1 MNSFSINRFGKTL
14 RYVLSTNY
22 RSLLMWTIGAA
33 LVVFMC
39 EMLYWK
45 FGTLNESPY
54 DMLRNFGDM
63 GMVLFVVA
71 SVVLISSV
79 VAGINDKRK
88 RESFM
93 MLPSTN
99 AEKYLSL
106 IVYSTVICI
115 LCVFLAMVLGD
126 TLRMAFLWG
135 RDLMG
140 FGPRYEGE
148 PESIY
153 ITNRFGDVMYSNSW
167 VRWYD
172 SALPVFLYNFVPNYG
187 FSSWVGIMRW
197 AFFLASL
204 LWIHSLYTL
213 GGTLLR
219 KYAFVASS
227 VVFILLLVGF
237 AKFIDYFDL
246 YTFRS
251 EWIDAAGN
259 LHKHMISTLVYVY
272 CIALPILSIANYW
285 ISFRIFKGF
294 ELITNKWINYDF
306 HK

>member
-14 RYVLSTNY
+14 RYVLSTNF

-39 EMLYWK
+39 EMVYWK

-54 DMLRNFGDM
+54 DMLQNFGDM
-63 GMVLFVVA
+63 GMVLYVVA

-88 RESFM
+88 RESFL

-148 PESIY
+148 PVSVY

-187 FSSWVGIMRW
+187 FSSWYAIMRW
-197 AFFLASL
+197 AFLLASL
-204 LWIHSLYTL
+204 LWVHSLYTL

-219 KYAFVASS
+219 KYAFVAVS
-227 VVFILLLVGF
+227 VVFILLTVGF
-237 AKFIDYFDL
+237 AKFINYFDL

-251 EWIDAAGN
+251 EWIDAAGII
-259 LHKHMISTLVYVY
+259 HKHMISPLVYVY
-272 CIALPILSIANYW
+272 CIALPIVSIANYW

>member
-14 RYVLSTNY
+14 RYVLSTNF

-54 DMLRNFGDM
+54 DMLKNFGDM
-63 GMVLFVVA
+63 GMVLYVVA

-79 VAGINDKRK
+79 VAGINNKRK
-88 RESFM
+88 RESFL

-148 PESIY
+148 AVSVFVPDNWWNGSY
-153 ITNRFGDVMYSNSW
+153 ASCW

-172 SALPVFLYNFVPNYG
+172 SALPVFWNSFLPNFG
-187 FSSWVGIMRW
+187 FSSWYGIMRW

-237 AKFIDYFDL
+237 VKFMNYFEL

-259 LHKHMISTLVYVY
+259 YHRRMISTLVYVY

-294 ELITNKWINYDF
+294 ELITNKWTNYDF

>member
-14 RYVLSTNY
+14 RYVLSTNF

-45 FGTLNESPY
+45 FGTLNEIPY
-54 DMLRNFGDM
+54 DMLKDFGDM
-63 GMVLFVVA
+63 GMVLFIVA
-71 SVVLISSV
+71 SVVLISTV

-88 RESFM
+88 RESFL

-148 PESIY
+148 PESVY
-153 ITNRFGDVMYSNSW
+153 VWWNGSYASCW

-197 AFFLASL
+197 AFFLVSL

-259 LHKHMISTLVYVY
+259 LHKHMISALVYVY

-285 ISFRIFKGF
+285 LSFRIFKGF

>member
-14 RYVLSTNY
+14 RYVLSTNF

-39 EMLYWK
+39 EMVYWK
-45 FGTLNESPY
+45 FGTWNESPY
-54 DMLRNFGDM
+54 DMLKNFGDM
-63 GMVLFVVA
+63 GMVLYVVA
-71 SVVLISSV
+71 SVVLISTV
-79 VAGINDKRK
+79 VAGINNKRK
-88 RESFM
+88 RESFL

-148 PESIY
+148 AFSVFVPDDYWS
-153 ITNRFGDVMYSNSW
+153 GMYANSW

-172 SALPVFLYNFVPNYG
+172 SALPLFWKNFFPIYG
-187 FSSWVGIMRW
+187 FSSWYAIMRW

-204 LWIHSLYTL
+204 LWVHSLYTL

-219 KYAFVASS
+219 KYAFVVAS

-237 AKFIDYFDL
+237 AKSMNYFEL

-259 LHKHMISTLVYVY
+259 YYKHMISPLVYVY
-272 CIALPILSIANYW
+272 CIALPLLSIANYW

-294 ELITNKWINYDF
+294 ELITNKWFNYDF

>member
-1 MNSFSINRFGKTL
+1 
-14 RYVLSTNY
+14 
-22 RSLLMWTIGAA
+22 
-33 LVVFMC
+33 
-39 EMLYWK
+39 
-45 FGTLNESPY
+45 
-54 DMLRNFGDM
+54 
-63 GMVLFVVA
+63 
-71 SVVLISSV
+71 
-79 VAGINDKRK
+79 
-88 RESFM
+88 
-93 MLPSTN
+93 
-99 AEKYLSL
+99 
-106 IVYSTVICI
+106 
-115 LCVFLAMVLGD
+115 MVLGD

-148 PESIY
+148 PESVY
-153 ITNRFGDVMYSNSW
+153 ITNRFGDVMYANSW

-172 SALPVFLYNFVPNYG
+172 SALPVFWNSFLPNFG
-187 FSSWVGIMRW
+187 FSSWYGIMRW

-227 VVFILLLVGF
+227 AVFILLLVGF
-237 AKFIDYFDL
+237 VKFMNYFEL

-259 LHKHMISTLVYVY
+259 YHRRMISTLVYVY

>member
-14 RYVLSTNY
+14 RYVLSTNF

-39 EMLYWK
+39 EMVYWK
-45 FGTLNESPY
+45 FGTWNEIPY
-54 DMLRNFGDM
+54 DMLKNFGDM
-63 GMVLFVVA
+63 GMVLYVVA

-88 RESFM
+88 RELFL

-126 TLRMAFLWG
+126 TIRMAFLWG
-135 RDLMG
+135 SDLMG

-148 PESIY
+148 AVSVFVPDNWWNGSY
-153 ITNRFGDVMYSNSW
+153 ASCW

-172 SALPVFLYNFVPNYG
+172 SALPVFLYNFVP
-187 FSSWVGIMRW
+187 
-197 AFFLASL
+197 
-204 LWIHSLYTL
+204 
-213 GGTLLR
+213 
-219 KYAFVASS
+219 
-227 VVFILLLVGF
+227 
-237 AKFIDYFDL
+237 DY
-246 YTFRS
+246 
-251 EWIDAAGN
+251 
-259 LHKHMISTLVYVY
+259 
-272 CIALPILSIANYW
+272 
-285 ISFRIFKGF
+285 
-294 ELITNKWINYDF
+294 
-306 HK
+306 

>member
-1 MNSFSINRFGKTL
+1 MNSFSINRFGKTQ
-14 RYVLSTNY
+14 RYVLSTNF

-39 EMLYWK
+39 EMVYWK
-45 FGTLNESPY
+45 FGTWNESPY
-54 DMLRNFGDM
+54 DMLKNFGDM
-63 GMVLFVVA
+63 GMVLYVVA

-88 RESFM
+88 RESFL

-148 PESIY
+148 AVSVY
-153 ITNRFGDVMYSNSW
+153 VRDNWWNGSYANCW

-172 SALPVFLYNFVPNYG
+172 SALPVFLYNFVPDYG
-187 FSSWVGIMRW
+187 FSTWYGVMRW

-237 AKFIDYFDL
+237 VKFMNYFDL

-259 LHKHMISTLVYVY
+259 YHRRMISALIYVY

-294 ELITNKWINYDF
+294 ELITNKWTNYDF

>member
-1 MNSFSINRFGKTL
+1 MNSFSINRFGKTQ
-14 RYVLSTNY
+14 RYVLSTNF

-39 EMLYWK
+39 EMVYWK
-45 FGTLNESPY
+45 FGTWNESPY
-54 DMLRNFGDM
+54 DMLKNFGDM
-63 GMVLFVVA
+63 GMVLYVVA

-88 RESFM
+88 RESFL

-148 PESIY
+148 AVSVY
-153 ITNRFGDVMYSNSW
+153 VRDNWWNGSYANCW

-172 SALPVFLYNFVPNYG
+172 SALPVFLYNFVPDYG
-187 FSSWVGIMRW
+187 FSTWYGVMRW

-237 AKFIDYFDL
+237 VKFMNYFDL

-259 LHKHMISTLVYVY
+259 YHRRMISTLVYVY

>member
-14 RYVLSTNY
+14 RYVLSTNF

-39 EMLYWK
+39 EMVYWK
-45 FGTLNESPY
+45 FGTWNESPY
-54 DMLRNFGDM
+54 DMLKNFGDM
-63 GMVLFVVA
+63 GMVLYVVA

-79 VAGINDKRK
+79 VAGINNKRK
-88 RESFM
+88 RESFL

-148 PESIY
+148 PESVY
-153 ITNRFGDVMYSNSW
+153 VWWNGSYASCW

-172 SALPVFLYNFVPNYG
+172 SALPVFLYNFVPDYG
-187 FSSWVGIMRW
+187 FSSWYGIMRW
-197 AFFLASL
+197 AFFLASM

-219 KYAFVASS
+219 KYAFVAVS
-227 VVFILLLVGF
+227 VVFILLTVGF
-237 AKFIDYFDL
+237 AKFINYFDL

-259 LHKHMISTLVYVY
+259 YHGHMISALVYVY

-294 ELITNKWINYDF
+294 ELITNKWTNYDF

>member
-1 MNSFSINRFGKTL
+1 
-14 RYVLSTNY
+14 
-22 RSLLMWTIGAA
+22 
-33 LVVFMC
+33 
-39 EMLYWK
+39 
-45 FGTLNESPY
+45 
-54 DMLRNFGDM
+54 
-63 GMVLFVVA
+63 
-71 SVVLISSV
+71 
-79 VAGINDKRK
+79 
-88 RESFM
+88 
-93 MLPSTN
+93 
-99 AEKYLSL
+99 
-106 IVYSTVICI
+106 
-115 LCVFLAMVLGD
+115 VFLAMVLGD

-148 PESIY
+148 PVSVY
-153 ITNRFGDVMYSNSW
+153 VWWSGSYASCW

-172 SALPVFLYNFVPNYG
+172 SALPVFLYNFVPDYG
-187 FSSWVGIMRW
+187 FSSWYAIMRW
-197 AFFLASL
+197 AFLLAYL
-204 LWIHSLYTL
+204 LWVHSLYTL

-237 AKFIDYFDL
+237 TKFIDYFEL

-259 LHKHMISTLVYVY
+259 YYKHMISPLVYVY
-272 CIALPILSIANYW
+272 CIALPIVSIANYW

-294 ELITNKWINYDF
+294 ELITNKWTNYDF

>member
-14 RYVLSTNY
+14 RYVLSTNF

-54 DMLRNFGDM
+54 EMLRNFGDM
-63 GMVLFVVA
+63 GMVLYVVA

-79 VAGINDKRK
+79 VAGINNKRK
-88 RESFM
+88 RESFL

-140 FGPRYEGE
+140 FTPRYEGE
-148 PESIY
+148 PESVY
-153 ITNRFGDVMYSNSW
+153 ITNRFGDVMYANSW

-172 SALPVFLYNFVPNYG
+172 SALPVFWNSFLPNFG
-187 FSSWVGIMRW
+187 FSSWYGIMRW

-219 KYAFVASS
+219 KYAFVAAS

-237 AKFIDYFDL
+237 VKFMEYYNM

-251 EWIDAAGN
+251 EWIDADGTYN
-259 LHKHMISTLVYVY
+259 RHQIGILVYVY
-272 CIALPILSIANYW
+272 CILMPILSIANYW
-285 ISFRIFKGF
+285 LSFRIFKGF

>member
-14 RYVLSTNY
+14 RYVLSTNF

-39 EMLYWK
+39 EMVYWK

-54 DMLRNFGDM
+54 EMLRNFGDM

-88 RESFM
+88 RESFL

-135 RDLMG
+135 RDLIG

-148 PESIY
+148 PISVY
-153 ITNRFGDVMYSNSW
+153 ITNRFGDVMYSNCW

-187 FSSWVGIMRW
+187 FSTWYGIMRW

-204 LWIHSLYTL
+204 LWVHSLYTL

-237 AKFIDYFDL
+237 AKSMNYFDL

-259 LHKHMISTLVYVY
+259 LHKHMISVLVYVY